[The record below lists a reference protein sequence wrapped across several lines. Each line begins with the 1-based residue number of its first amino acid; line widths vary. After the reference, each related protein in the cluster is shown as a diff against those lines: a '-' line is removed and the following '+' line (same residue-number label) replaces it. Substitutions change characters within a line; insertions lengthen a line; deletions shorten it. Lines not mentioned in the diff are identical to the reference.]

1 MYLEVNNI
9 SKYFDK
15 KPILKNLSFSLQKG
29 EILSFV
35 GDSGAGKTTFLNC
48 LSGLDKIESGKIVL
62 DGIVLNNESNFVE
75 PQKRD
80 VGLVFQD
87 YPLFP
92 HLNLKQ
98 NILFNLKGFDQVEF
112 DRLIEVSKLDSLLE
126 KYPHQL
132 SGGEKQRASI
142 VRAILRKPKLLL
154 LDEPFNNLDKNIKS
168 QIINEILQTI
178 KKYEITT
185 ILVTHD
191 TNNLFHYS
199 DKILIFKAAT
209 LQQFDSPVNTY
220 CNPSNCYCAE
230 LMGDLNKVIIDN
242 ITYYLRP
249 ENVKLVKKSKYP
261 VVINASVFNKS
272 IYKIKGKLFDN
283 DLMFNSSK
291 HLDAGETIYI
301 DFNQKDLINFKK
313 ECEGYF
319 EN

>member
-9 SKYFDK
+9 SKCFDK

-62 DGIVLNNESNFVE
+62 DGVVLNNESNFVE

-142 VRAILRKPKLLL
+142 ARAILRKPKLLL

-191 TNNLFHYS
+191 TNLS
-199 DKILIFKAAT
+199 LIHISEPT
-209 LQQFDSPVNTY
+209 R
-220 CNPSNCYCAE
+220 
-230 LMGDLNKVIIDN
+230 
-242 ITYYLRP
+242 RP
-249 ENVKLVKKSKYP
+249 
-261 VVINASVFNKS
+261 
-272 IYKIKGKLFDN
+272 
-283 DLMFNSSK
+283 
-291 HLDAGETIYI
+291 
-301 DFNQKDLINFKK
+301 
-313 ECEGYF
+313 
-319 EN
+319 

>member
-15 KPILKNLSFSLQKG
+15 KPILKNLSFSLKKG

-62 DGIVLNNESNFVE
+62 DGVVLNNKSTFVE

-112 DRLIEVSKLDSLLE
+112 DRIIKVSKLDSLLE

-142 VRAILRKPKLLL
+142 ARAILRKPKLLL
-154 LDEPFNNLDKNIKS
+154 LDEPFNLS
-168 QIINEILQTI
+168 
-178 KKYEITT
+178 
-185 ILVTHD
+185 
-191 TNNLFHYS
+191 
-199 DKILIFKAAT
+199 LIH
-209 LQQFDSPVNTY
+209 
-220 CNPSNCYCAE
+220 
-230 LMGDLNKVIIDN
+230 I
-242 ITYYLRP
+242 
-249 ENVKLVKKSKYP
+249 
-261 VVINASVFNKS
+261 
-272 IYKIKGKLFDN
+272 
-283 DLMFNSSK
+283 
-291 HLDAGETIYI
+291 
-301 DFNQKDLINFKK
+301 
-313 ECEGYF
+313 
-319 EN
+319 